1 MFLISSSAPLASERA
16 SNLSWRT
23 QWSMLPLSDPAEAQE
38 AQTGPTMV
46 LVKPA
51 IGMVPLG
58 RDKDIENDKR

>member
-1 MFLISSSAPLASERA
+1 
-16 SNLSWRT
+16 
-23 QWSMLPLSDPAEAQE
+23 MLPLSDPAE

-58 RDKDIENDKR
+58 RDEDIENDKR

>member
-1 MFLISSSAPLASERA
+1 
-16 SNLSWRT
+16 
-23 QWSMLPLSDPAEAQE
+23 MLPLSDPAEAQE

>member
-1 MFLISSSAPLASERA
+1 
-16 SNLSWRT
+16 
-23 QWSMLPLSDPAEAQE
+23 MLPLSDPAE

-58 RDKDIENDKR
+58 RDEDIMGTTSVPTCALIPDQCHAVRVSNKYG

>member
-23 QWSMLPLSDPAEAQE
+23 QWSMLPLSDPAEAQ
-38 AQTGPTMV
+38 TGPTMV

-58 RDKDIENDKR
+58 RDEDIENDKR